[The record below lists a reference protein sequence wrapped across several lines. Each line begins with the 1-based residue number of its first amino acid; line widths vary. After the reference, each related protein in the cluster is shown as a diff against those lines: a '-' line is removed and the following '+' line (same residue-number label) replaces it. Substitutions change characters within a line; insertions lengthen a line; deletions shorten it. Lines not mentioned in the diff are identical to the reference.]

1 MKKSISL
8 FVLLTTLMT
17 LLLTSCGSAG
27 SGEVSYG
34 IGIHKS
40 YEKLDAS
47 ESSSG
52 KAGVIYTV
60 ASTLADKNGKI
71 VKCKIDVIEAVSE
84 VTASGEVEIP
94 SDFKTK
100 RELGDSYVM
109 STDPGKLK
117 WYEQADA
124 FARLAEGK
132 TLSGVKNMVTGDGT
146 GNGKVISAGC
156 TITVSEFA
164 LAIEDSMKNMKDI
177 TLENIKTVK
186 DIELKISTKAT
197 KTDATDSTDGK
208 VTYTTALRAALV
220 TDDKSVENTDISRE
234 ITDSF
239 AFDKNGKISK

>member
-1 MKKSISL
+1 
-8 FVLLTTLMT
+8 
-17 LLLTSCGSAG
+17 
-27 SGEVSYG
+27 
-34 IGIHKS
+34 
-40 YEKLDAS
+40 
-47 ESSSG
+47 
-52 KAGVIYTV
+52 
-60 ASTLADKNGKI
+60 
-71 VKCKIDVIEAVSE
+71 
-84 VTASGEVEIP
+84 
-94 SDFKTK
+94 
-100 RELGDSYVM
+100 
-109 STDPGKLK
+109 
-117 WYEQADA
+117 
-124 FARLAEGK
+124 
-132 TLSGVKNMVTGDGT
+132 MVTGDGT